1 MIVESVAMFGL
12 GARRGLD
19 ACSSSHGTFAILALD
34 HRQNLRRELAPAD
47 PGSVTYDD
55 MVAFKRA
62 VVRALAS
69 SVTGMLL
76 DPEYGAAQCVADGSL
91 PGDVGLVVAI
101 EATGYQG
108 PAEARESSVLR
119 GWSVDQ
125 AKRMGASAAKLLLY
139 YHPAAS
145 SAQRQ
150 EDLLATV
157 AAACRDADLPLF
169 VEALGFS
176 IRPNQ
181 KLIGEERRRVVIE
194 TARRLTS
201 IGGDVLKAQFPYDDA
216 VGDRA
221 RWADACTEL
230 DAASTLPWVLLSG
243 GVRQDLFEAEA
254 EAACRA
260 GASGVLAGRSVWA
273 DAATMPPADR
283 ERFLT
288 TTARERMARLSSI
301 VEDLARPWHE
311 RQSPITLAEAPGEGW
326 YTRY

>member
-1 MIVESVAMFGL
+1 MTMEPAVMFAL

-19 ACSSSHGTFAILALD
+19 ACSSANGTFAILALD
-34 HRQNLRRELAPAD
+34 HRQNLRRELAPDD
-47 PGSVTYDD
+47 PASVSYAD
-55 MVAFKRA
+55 MVEFKRA

-101 EATGYQG
+101 EATGYGG
-108 PAEARESSVLR
+108 PPEARESSVLR
-119 GWSVDQ
+119 GWSVEQ

-145 SAQRQ
+145 SAPRQ
-150 EDLLATV
+150 EALLDTV
-157 AAACRDADLPLF
+157 AAACSAAELPLF

-176 IRPNQ
+176 IRPNE
-181 KLIGEERRRVVIE
+181 KLRGEERRHVVIE
-194 TARRLTS
+194 TARRLTA
-201 IGGDVLKAQFPYDDA
+201 IGGDVLKAEFPYDDMA
-216 VGDRA
+216 TDRA
-221 RWADACTEL
+221 GWAEACAEL
-230 DAASTLPWVLLSG
+230 NEASALPWVLLSG
-243 GVRQDLFEAEA
+243 GVSRELFEAQA

-273 DAATMPPADR
+273 EAATMGPADR

-301 VEDLARPWHE
+301 VEDLARPWHD